1 MTDATGGAIGALEA
15 ALGARSIDAFNRTIL
30 PPLCDVTGSP
40 KGLIYISDPRLP
52 TSYYA
57 DHGMPEAES
66 VDLWASCEGAFE
78 RILEALGEETSP
90 QPSVGP
96 GLVLTPLPVDGR
108 VIGAI
113 GLATDAGIAGIG
125 NGFPAVLAR
134 IVDTLADRLT
144 AERKLLHLNTYLTV
158 SSMLARS
165 VDLEELLEV
174 ALYCSMEAV
183 SAEAASI
190 LLLDEKKQN
199 FRFFRVE
206 GTAKPLLGG
215 TTFPATEGVAG
226 RVLQTREAEI
236 VNNAESDEQ
245 FYGKIDLETGFR
257 TRNMIAVPLIA
268 ADEPIGVLEVLN
280 HGNGDGFSADER
292 LILVS
297 VADEV
302 AFAVRNATL
311 FDYVISTYCKRRQGQ
326 NSCKG
331 CERPLGSWTPC
342 VRYREFQP

>member
-1 MTDATGGAIGALEA
+1 MNDASSRSIELLEA
-15 ALGARSIDAFNRTIL
+15 VLGARSFDAFGAALLSALREA
-30 PPLCDVTGSP
+30 TGSAR
-40 KGLIYISDPRLP
+40 GLVYISDPRLRA
-52 TSYYA
+52 SIYA
-57 DHGMPEAES
+57 DHGISDGESTRLQEACREAFS
-66 VDLWASCEGAFE
+66 RLLEEDGAPSPRAFASN
-78 RILEALGEETSP
+78 
-90 QPSVGP
+90 
-96 GLVLTPLPVDGR
+96 LTLRPLPVDGR
-108 VIGAI
+108 LI
-113 GLATDAGIAGIG
+113 GLIGFDPAEDAELPAGTV
-125 NGFPAVLAR
+125 AALAR
-134 IVDTLADRLT
+134 VADNLADRVT

-158 SSMLARS
+158 SSMLSRS

-174 ALYCSMEAV
+174 ALYASMEAV

-190 LLLDEKKQN
+190 LLLDEAKEN

-236 VNNAESDEQ
+236 VNNAEGDEQ
-245 FYGKIDLETGFR
+245 FYGEIDLETGFR
-257 TRNMIAVPLIA
+257 TRNMIAAPLIA

-280 HGNGDGFSADER
+280 HGNGDAFSADER

-326 NSCKG
+326 SSCKG